1 MNTALQLLA
10 AQIEHTAIHA
20 RIRKQEKRTAQTP
33 HHSEALEAFR
43 PTVTREINSQRRL
56 QISRIKEVINLL
68 TVTITKN
75 LSTQNILTKL
85 KAGQTLM
92 QSADLNPSLA
102 SSLQTDAQIGSK
114 VIVQN
119 HGFPHILF
127 CENSLASNV
136 RSRSFLDIIEAQP
149 QLTAA

>member
-1 MNTALQLLA
+1 M
-10 AQIEHTAIHA
+10 AIA
-20 RIRKQEKRTAQTP
+20 
-33 HHSEALEAFR
+33 
-43 PTVTREINSQRRL
+43 
-56 QISRIKEVINLL
+56 
-68 TVTITKN
+68 KN
-75 LSTQNILTKL
+75 LPTQNILTKL

-92 QSADLNPSLA
+92 QSTNLNLSLA

-136 RSRSFLDIIEAQP
+136 RSRSFLDVIEAQP